1 MSAKRPRTITL
12 SEVEK
17 AVTAALQQIQRQQT
31 APGEKLA
38 KTSLIMGRWER
49 DRQIPQSE
57 ADVAAREITKQ
68 VSTHVAGL
76 NADPFAVVGPGG
88 TTMGFVLREE

>member
-1 MSAKRPRTITL
+1 MAAKRPQTITL

-17 AVTAALQQIQRQQT
+17 AVTAAVQQLQQQKSAHATQLV
-31 APGEKLA
+31 K
-38 KTSLIMGRWER
+38 SHLIMGRWIR
-49 DRQIPQSE
+49 DLHVPQAE
-57 ADVAAREITKQ
+57 AEATAREITRQ

-76 NADPFAVVGPGG
+76 EADPFAIGGPGG